1 MAARPVLTVPD
12 PILRQ
17 VCTPVEVFNQ
27 SLAELTDDM
36 LASMYDAKGRGLAAP
51 QIGVTQRVFVMD
63 SSWKEGAPAPLVF
76 VNPEILARSEETST
90 YEEGCLSIPG
100 KTTHV
105 RRPSQV
111 TVAWKNVTG
120 ESEKR
125 VFDGFAATCIQHE
138 IDHLNGILCTDYEG
152 TV

>member
-17 VCTPVEVFNQ
+17 VCTPVEAFDQ
-27 SLAELTDDM
+27 GLAELTDDM

-63 SSWKEGAPAPLVF
+63 SSWKEGEPAPMVF
-76 VNPEILARSEETST
+76 VNPEILARSEETTT

-100 KTTHV
+100 QTTHV

-111 TVAWKNVTG
+111 TVAWKNVMG